1 MMFQALFAFTSGFL
15 YVGTLLRGLAHGI
28 LGFRNLHDIA
38 SHLMPSLPSP
48 HTPYL
53 LDAPIA
59 STAPLEFLEELRT
72 PSSSGEL
79 MVLEVSPSVLPSPI
93 PTHSYQLSLD
103 TVAPNPFLELAHFF
117 ALLLFITGLLL
128 LLLGLVYVFTSI
140 ARKISAFSRLAR
152 KNSKAF
158 IFKSIFS
165 LVLVFSLVPLFSFVP
180 LCNFV
185 PLFSLVSN
193 SFSTRIFSLRLLL
206 SPVSLLL
213 LWTGPVRG
221 ILSLGRFY
229 VDEFPSLHLQLSS
242 H

>member
-1 MMFQALFAFTSGFL
+1 MFQALFAFTSGFL
-15 YVGTLLRGLAHGI
+15 YVGTLLRGLTRGI

-48 HTPYL
+48 HITHL

-59 STAPLEFLEELRT
+59 PIAPLAFLEELGT

-79 MVLEVSPSVLPSPI
+79 MVLEVSPLVLPSPI
-93 PTHSYQLSLD
+93 PTLSHQLSLV
-103 TVAPNPFLELAHFF
+103 TIAPNRFLDLVHLLSLLSFISGLV
-117 ALLLFITGLLL
+117 LLLS
-128 LLLGLVYVFTSI
+128 GLVYVRASI

-165 LVLVFSLVPLFSFVP
+165 LMLVFSLVPLFSFVP

-185 PLFSLVSN
+185 PLFSLVPN
-193 SFSTRIFSLRLLL
+193 SFSTCIFSLRLLS
-206 SPVSLLL
+206 SPASLLL

-221 ILSLGRFY
+221 FFPPDRFY
-229 VDEFPSLHLQLSS
+229 VDEFLSLHLQLSS